1 MTRSESRQGEARNDA
16 RPHALL
22 ALPCLQRQ
30 RQRRAPTLEVV
41 VDVPAKCARGKGNA
55 TGRGGDADVNAAKG
69 ERGLD
74 ADGLLARR
82 LQEEEEEETAA
93 KDGAGPSTSAAR
105 RKSRRKPSTT
115 TSALASSTSSASQL
129 SADPNDPQII
139 LEPHKKLLV
148 GGGTCGNGKA
158 GRAVLERGSCPRS
171 LFDTRLF
178 PRSHNYDMPVLL
190 SALDKTYLTDHL
202 RRPTPSINPSTT
214 KRKLTAAKPRKSAHD
229 LARDRLYLVAFQILS
244 SLLPSPDSP
253 TPETYDFLPSPLLS
267 ALVELSTL
275 PDVLTQLLRNDS
287 VTEWQRRS
295 DSPGHSP
302 YAYGLFEFDIF
313 LPLQYPP
320 VNPVCWLKTTG
331 GKKVRFN
338 PNLYAEGKICLSL
351 LGTWSGASEE
361 MSQPGQS
368 TIVQVLLSIS
378 LMISGQLPSKN
389 CSLATACWANLN
401 WIKDGKFKA
410 SIWSDIIVLHFLL
423 ERSKLASTL

>member
-1 MTRSESRQGEARNDA
+1 M
-16 RPHALL
+16 
-22 ALPCLQRQ
+22 
-30 RQRRAPTLEVV
+30 
-41 VDVPAKCARGKGNA
+41 
-55 TGRGGDADVNAAKG
+55 
-69 ERGLD
+69 
-74 ADGLLARR
+74 
-82 LQEEEEEETAA
+82 
-93 KDGAGPSTSAAR
+93 
-105 RKSRRKPSTT
+105 
-115 TSALASSTSSASQL
+115 
-129 SADPNDPQII
+129 
-139 LEPHKKLLV
+139 
-148 GGGTCGNGKA
+148 
-158 GRAVLERGSCPRS
+158 
-171 LFDTRLF
+171 
-178 PRSHNYDMPVLL
+178 
-190 SALDKTYLTDHL
+190 
-202 RRPTPSINPSTT
+202 
-214 KRKLTAAKPRKSAHD
+214 
-229 LARDRLYLVAFQILS
+229 ARDRLYLVAFQILS

-378 LMISGQLPSKN
+378 LMISG
-389 CSLATACWANLN
+389 ATITRSFYNEPGMSAMKDDERNTTCWANLN